1 MIPIY
6 VYFVSDSII
15 EFYLRTGKVLQ
26 LSKFIVAL
34 SFGRVYSPNKCSEF
48 ITRTVVKIVLRR
60 TLTCI
65 DLYYLCRMVADGRD
79 LNLCC
84 IYMISKYKTGKTRR
98 FTTLITFIMQRHK
111 GEDKT

>member
-48 ITRTVVKIVLRR
+48 ITRTVVKIVL
-60 TLTCI
+60 
-65 DLYYLCRMVADGRD
+65 
-79 LNLCC
+79 
-84 IYMISKYKTGKTRR
+84 
-98 FTTLITFIMQRHK
+98 
-111 GEDKT
+111 